1 MKEFHVEVYVR
12 IKKSLLEPQG
22 ITIEKAMRRLGMQNV
37 RNTRVGKLIEFD
49 IEAENED
56 AARTQVED
64 ISHKLLANPVIED
77 FEYRIYQKCQD

>member
-22 ITIEKAMRRLGMQNV
+22 ITIEKAMKRSGMQNV
-37 RNTRVGKLIEFD
+37 KNTRVGKLIEFD

-56 AARTQVED
+56 AARIQVED
-64 ISHKLLANPVIED
+64 ISNKLLANPVIED

>member
-22 ITIEKAMRRLGMQNV
+22 ITIEKAMRRLGMQNI

-56 AARTQVED
+56 AAQTQVEE
-64 ISHKLLANPVIED
+64 ISNKLLANPVIED
-77 FEYRIYQKCQD
+77 FEYKVYQKCQD